1 MRDVVGER
9 KDVQILEGDC
19 NRLLLETVFPTIR
32 YEKFRR
38 ALCLLDRYGLHLN
51 WDVIQAAGKSRAIE
65 IFLNFPVA
73 DINRNVLW
81 HDPSKVSEKQA
92 ARMSAFWGDE
102 SWKTSAYSSEGEL
115 FGHLHK
121 QPNEIIAEAFRD
133 RLAKVGGQEIDKQR

>member
-1 MRDVVGER
+1 M
-9 KDVQILEGDC
+9 L
-19 NRLLLETVFPTIR
+19 
-32 YEKFRR
+32 FRR
-38 ALCLLDRYGLHLN
+38 ALCLLDPYGLHLN